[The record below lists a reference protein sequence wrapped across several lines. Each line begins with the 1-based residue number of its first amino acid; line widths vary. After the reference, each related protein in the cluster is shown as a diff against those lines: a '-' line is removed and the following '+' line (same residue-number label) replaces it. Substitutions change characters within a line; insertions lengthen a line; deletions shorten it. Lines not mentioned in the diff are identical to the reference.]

1 MWDGSIL
8 QVVPGLR
15 IAAPRDGS
23 RLAELLAEAVAV
35 SDGPT
40 VVRFPGKLSVG
51 TETEAIGQVGGM
63 DVLARPD
70 GPAAPDVLLVG
81 AGPMAVMSLATA
93 SRLADQGIRVTVL
106 DPRWTKPVDPALADI
121 AAQAR
126 LVATVEDNGLA
137 GGFGDAVCRLLRDAD
152 VRTPVRTF
160 GLPQRFLDHGSRDQV
175 LDEVG
180 LVPQHLARQITE
192 AVARLDPELANNP
205 RG

>member
-1 MWDGSIL
+1 VG
-8 QVVPGLR
+8 
-15 IAAPRDGS
+15 
-23 RLAELLAEAVAV
+23 AEA
-35 SDGPT
+35 
-40 VVRFPGKLSVG
+40 
-51 TETEAIGQVGGM
+51 EAIGKLGGM

-81 AGPMAVMSLATA
+81 AGPMAVMGLATA

-106 DPRWTKPVDPALADI
+106 DPRWVKPVDPALAAT

-126 LVATVEDNGLA
+126 LVATIEDNGLA

-160 GLPQRFLDHGSRDQV
+160 GLPQRFLDHGSRDEV

-180 LVPQHLARQITE
+180 LAPQHLARQITE
-192 AVARLDPELANNP
+192 AVARLDPELADNP
-205 RG
+205 QG